1 MNVPALR
8 YDWPEVNVMAVM
20 FLLREQTSDCEAI
33 DTTVRLAVPYV
44 TTEICETY
52 DETASV
58 YTSQVELYIYGEQS
72 E

>member
-1 MNVPALR
+1 
-8 YDWPEVNVMAVM
+8 MAVM